1 MNRPQTSL
9 PGERAMHET
18 ILTEFAMKEFRMIFS
33 RLKDTGRL
41 MIGVPCYDTYVAHRL
56 ANHPDEPIMTYEEF
70 FRDRQ
75 NARYGVKGGGMNRC
89 C

>member
-1 MNRPQTSL
+1 MHES
-9 PGERAMHET
+9 AMHE
-18 ILTEFAMKEFRMIFS
+18 FRAIFS
-33 RLKDTGRL
+33 RLKQTGRL

-56 ANHPDEPIMTYEEF
+56 ANHPDEPVMTYEEF

-75 NARYGVKGGGMNRC
+75 DTRYGVKGGGMNRC